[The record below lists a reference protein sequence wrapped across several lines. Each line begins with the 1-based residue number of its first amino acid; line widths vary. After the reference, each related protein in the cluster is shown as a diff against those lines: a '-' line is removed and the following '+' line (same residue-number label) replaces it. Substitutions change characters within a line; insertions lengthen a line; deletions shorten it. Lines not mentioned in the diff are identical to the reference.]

1 MKIFDGYNVI
11 GAGRE
16 LGLDLGQ
23 NDKEER
29 LLRLL
34 FTYRSRRRMKERFVV
49 IFDGDYGRLADGPRR
64 STRGGITVEWAVGE
78 SADDLIVRRVRKAA
92 KPRGVQVITSDRDVL
107 DRVRRCR
114 AEGVRSGV
122 FLRGVREEL
131 KDDERVAE
139 KPEAPS
145 PEEVQEWLTLFGEEG
160 EKDRD
165 EGR

>member
-23 NDKEER
+23 ADKEER

-34 FTYRSRRRMKERFVV
+34 FAYRSRRRMKERFLVV
-49 IFDGDYGRLADGPRR
+49 FDGDYGRLAEGPRK

-78 SADDLIVRRVRKAA
+78 SADDLIVRRVRKTAN
-92 KPRGVQVITSDRDVL
+92 PRGVQVITSDRDVL
-107 DRVRRCR
+107 DRIRHCR
-114 AEGVRSGV
+114 AEGVRSDV
-122 FLRGVREEL
+122 FLRGVAEEL
-131 KDDERVAE
+131 KDERIAE
-139 KPEAPS
+139 KPDAPS

-165 EGR
+165 DGR